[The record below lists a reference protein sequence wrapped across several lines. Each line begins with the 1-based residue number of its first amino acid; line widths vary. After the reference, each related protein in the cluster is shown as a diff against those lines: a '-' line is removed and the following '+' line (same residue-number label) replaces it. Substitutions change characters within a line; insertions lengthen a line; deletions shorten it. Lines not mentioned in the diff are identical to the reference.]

1 MSNALYTLQEFNLYD
16 GDHEYTLRYTFKT
29 KDHLRWTDKILI
41 EKMFGG
47 TATQDEDKKDHW
59 WINGGRMCEL
69 GHSYLVSVKIKKL
82 LNHLG
87 IY

>member
-1 MSNALYTLQEFNLYD
+1 MAKALYTLQEFNLHD
-16 GDHEYTLRYTFKT
+16 GDHEYTLNLIFKT

-47 TATQDEDKKDHW
+47 KATQDEDKYETW
-59 WINGGRMCEL
+59 WTSDDRMCSL
-69 GHSYLVSVKIKKL
+69 GHHHLISANTKKL
-82 LNHLG
+82 LNRLG

>member
-1 MSNALYTLQEFNLYD
+1 MSKALYTLQEFNLYD
-16 GDHEYTLRYTFKT
+16 GDHEYTFRYTFKT

-47 TATQDEDKKDHW
+47 TVTQDEDKKDHW
-59 WINGGRMCEL
+59 WIDGERMCSL
-69 GHSYLVSVKIKKL
+69 GHSYLVSIKIKKL

-87 IY
+87 IF

>member
-1 MSNALYTLQEFNLYD
+1 MSKALYTLQEFNLYD
-16 GDHEYTLRYTFKT
+16 GDHEYTLNLIFKT

-47 TATQDEDKKDHW
+47 KAVQDNDKKDHW
-59 WINGGRMCEL
+59 WINGERMCSL
-69 GHSYLVSVKIKKL
+69 GHSYLVSIKIKKL

-87 IY
+87 IF

>member
-1 MSNALYTLQEFNLYD
+1 MSKALYTLQEFNLHD

-29 KDHLRWTDKILI
+29 KDHLRWADKILI

-59 WINGGRMCEL
+59 WIDGERMCSL
-69 GHSYLVSVKIKKL
+69 GYSYLIPAKTKKL
-82 LNHLG
+82 LNHFG